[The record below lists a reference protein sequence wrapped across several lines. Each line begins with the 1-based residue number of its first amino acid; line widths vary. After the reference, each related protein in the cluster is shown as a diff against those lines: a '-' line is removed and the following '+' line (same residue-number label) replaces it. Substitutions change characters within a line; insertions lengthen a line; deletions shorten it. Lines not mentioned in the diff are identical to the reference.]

1 MKVTLTVEFEVEPEK
16 ELTSKEQA
24 NVTGMMIR
32 KARSRLGAL
41 VGQRLGGEVQAVGWE
56 VSVQTVDVVGKS
68 KLR

>member
-32 KARSRLGAL
+32 KARGRLGAL
-41 VGQRLGGEVQAVGWE
+41 VGQRLGGEARAVGWE
-56 VSVQTVDVVGKS
+56 VTVGKVEVSGQS
-68 KLR
+68 KIR